1 VVEGVVNLIAED
13 LQQEKTGRFGTIRI
27 HSQLLRGQLE
37 QLRARVP
44 SVATESN
51 FVDAY
56 LRTFT
61 FNADASWAHD
71 LAERRRYLESVR
83 DVVMPLAPVFNS
95 HKAAVLYHLL
105 DLNRQEVRGGSTPMS
120 SPHLISF
127 VDCFLACRVFSLVSG
142 FIFHLTS
149 PQGCRHV
156 SLGLKPETSMSPSP
170 NLRTSSTRSS

>member
-1 VVEGVVNLIAED
+1 MNLIAED

-37 QLRARVP
+37 QLRTRIP
-44 SVATESN
+44 SLATESS

-83 DVVMPLAPVFNS
+83 DVVTPLAPVFNS
-95 HKAAVLYHLL
+95 YKAAVLYHLL
-105 DLNRQEVRGGSTPMS
+105 DLNRQEVRCWRNFLS
-120 SPHLISF
+120 SPH
-127 VDCFLACRVFSLVSG
+127 
-142 FIFHLTS
+142 
-149 PQGCRHV
+149 
-156 SLGLKPETSMSPSP
+156 
-170 NLRTSSTRSS
+170 